1 MLFFSLGAV
10 IYLLIFTGWII
21 KVPYLFK
28 SAAPINFLIPPFA
41 YIYIRSVLKDEQKF
55 KASDYYHF
63 IPAILVFINY
73 IPVYFMP
80 ATEKQALVQSIVDDF
95 SHAYLSGNG
104 YISDKYLFIC
114 RMAQSILYLYFQW
127 KLVLSYKKE
136 LLLDKYTGHTNE
148 VIKWLKTFNILFTTS
163 IFGYILLF
171 IIVAAD
177 PKLGNSEQV
186 LMIPGYVLSF
196 SFLGLS
202 TYLLIHP
209 QVLFGLPYFK
219 SSAVNSLHDL
229 HIAKR
234 DPVAAPKDYD
244 EEIYALKKHFE
255 DSWKMNGLSFD
266 NAQAGAFFRVG
277 TGISLPDRN
286 FTYKDATIGIS
297 LIRGFHFSK
306 PENFNTYL
314 QEQGYQA
321 FEGSPSQ
328 LGLRILGET
337 DGLLYGMDVF
347 NVAQKGRASTTQ
359 SHSLNSL
366 RIYANVGKKLFQ
378 YKNWGIGA
386 MGGLGYGN
394 LRYSLLQDVKPDFPA
409 LLDQRNF
416 DGYLHKSGIFLKPEL
431 LLEYGLPMTKR
442 KIFDVVFST
451 SAGYEQAIPGFKLGG
466 LSMNSYQSG
475 PFLTFGVGIRP

>member
-1 MLFFSLGAV
+1 MPRLLLLFFLLLLGSGLHAQGFLANRSS
-10 IYLLIFTGWII
+10 IYAYTGTSGANLSQFNALLDERGILPIQNKYNSFGLGYQARLNDLIFGVELSQHQSQPAEIGAHRFQYRASRAMVNLGYSLTEEG
-21 KVPYLFK
+21 KFQ
-28 SAAPINFLIPPFA
+28 LI
-41 YIYIRSVLKDEQKF
+41 
-55 KASDYYHF
+55 H
-63 IPAILVFINY
+63 
-73 IPVYFMP
+73 
-80 ATEKQALVQSIVDDF
+80 
-95 SHAYLSGNG
+95 YLSMGLG
-104 YISDKYLFIC
+104 YMNVQLLPQE
-114 RMAQSILYLYFQW
+114 QS
-127 KLVLSYKKE
+127 K
-136 LLLDKYTGHTNE
+136 D
-148 VIKWLKTFNILFTTS
+148 LKTFLQDPEQGFVLRKNDIQRGTPNYGNFLTEIGFQLS
-163 IFGYILLF
+163 YDFPIPNRKEALVVVAKAGY
-171 IIVAAD
+171 A
-177 PKLGNSEQV
+177 
-186 LMIPGYVLSF
+186 F
-196 SFLGLS
+196 S
-202 TYLLIHP
+202 P
-209 QVLFGLPYFK
+209 
-219 SSAVNSLHDL
+219 
-229 HIAKR
+229 
-234 DPVAAPKDYD
+234 
-244 EEIYALKKHFE
+244 FE

-314 QEQGYQA
+314 QEQGYRA
-321 FEGSPSQ
+321 LEGSPSQ

-347 NVAQKGRASTTQ
+347 NVAQKGSASTTQ

-386 MGGLGYGN
+386 MAGLGYGN

-466 LSMNSYQSG
+466 FSMNSYQSG
-475 PFLTFGVGIRP
+475 PFLTFGIGIRP

>member
-1 MLFFSLGAV
+1 MSQFNALLDERGILPIQNKYNSFGLGYQARLNDIIFGFELSQHQSQPAEIEAHRFQYRASRAMVNLGYSLTEEGKFQ
-10 IYLLIFTGWII
+10 LI
-21 KVPYLFK
+21 
-28 SAAPINFLIPPFA
+28 
-41 YIYIRSVLKDEQKF
+41 
-55 KASDYYHF
+55 H
-63 IPAILVFINY
+63 
-73 IPVYFMP
+73 
-80 ATEKQALVQSIVDDF
+80 
-95 SHAYLSGNG
+95 YLSMGLG
-104 YISDKYLFIC
+104 YMNVQLLPQE
-114 RMAQSILYLYFQW
+114 QS
-127 KLVLSYKKE
+127 K
-136 LLLDKYTGHTNE
+136 D
-148 VIKWLKTFNILFTTS
+148 LKTFLQ
-163 IFGYILLF
+163 
-171 IIVAAD
+171 D
-177 PKLGNSEQV
+177 PEQGFVLRKNDIQRGTLNYGNFLTEIGFQLSYDFP
-186 LMIPGYVLSF
+186 IPNRKEALV
-196 SFLGLS
+196 
-202 TYLLIHP
+202 
-209 QVLFGLPYFK
+209 V
-219 SSAVNSLHDL
+219 
-229 HIAKR
+229 IAK
-234 DPVAAPKDYD
+234 AG
-244 EEIYALKKHFE
+244 YAFSPFE

-306 PENFNTYL
+306 PEKFNTYL

-416 DGYLHKSGIFLKPEL
+416 DGYLRKSGMFLKPEL

>member
-1 MLFFSLGAV
+1 MKL
-10 IYLLIFTGWII
+10 Y
-21 KVPYLFK
+21 
-28 SAAPINFLIPPFA
+28 
-41 YIYIRSVLKDEQKF
+41 RM
-55 KASDYYHF
+55 
-63 IPAILVFINY
+63 
-73 IPVYFMP
+73 MP
-80 ATEKQALVQSIVDDF
+80 
-95 SHAYLSGNG
+95 
-104 YISDKYLFIC
+104 
-114 RMAQSILYLYFQW
+114 R
-127 KLVLSYKKE
+127 
-136 LLLDKYTGHTNE
+136 LLL
-148 VIKWLKTFNILFTTS
+148 LF
-163 IFGYILLF
+163 LLF
-171 IIVAAD
+171 ILGASLHAQGFLANRSSIYAYAGTSGANLSQFNALLDERGILPIQNKYNSFGLGYQARLNDLIFGFELSQHQSQPAEIGAHRFQYRASRALVNLGYSLTEEGKFQLIHYLSLGVGYMNVQLL
-177 PKLGNSEQV
+177 PKEQSTS
-186 LMIPGYVLSF
+186 LE
-196 SFLGLS
+196 SFLKTPAQGFILRENNIQNGTRYFGDFLTEIGFQLS
-202 TYLLIHP
+202 YDFPIPNRKEAL
-209 QVLFGLPYFK
+209 V
-219 SSAVNSLHDL
+219 V
-229 HIAKR
+229 IAKAGYAFS
-234 DPVAAPKDYD
+234 PF
-244 EEIYALKKHFE
+244 EE
-255 DSWKMNGLSFD
+255 SWKMNGLSFD

-297 LIRGFHFSK
+297 LIQGFHFSK
-306 PENFNTYL
+306 PERFNAYL
-314 QEQGYQA
+314 QDQGYQA

-347 NVAQKGRASTTQ
+347 NVAQNARASTTK

-386 MGGLGYGN
+386 LGGLGYGN

>member
-1 MLFFSLGAV
+1 MKLYRMMPRLLLLFSLFLLGASLHAQGFLANRSS
-10 IYLLIFTGWII
+10 IYAYTGTSGANLSQFNALLEERGILPIQNKYNSFGLGYQARLNDLIFGFELSQHQSQPAEIGAHRFQ
-21 KVPYLFK
+21 Y
-28 SAAPINFLIPPFA
+28 
-41 YIYIRSVLKDEQKF
+41 R
-55 KASDYYHF
+55 ASR
-63 IPAILVFINY
+63 
-73 IPVYFMP
+73 
-80 ATEKQALVQSIVDDF
+80 ALVNLGYSLTEEGKFQLI
-95 SHAYLSGNG
+95 HYLSLGVGYMNVQLLPKEQSTSLESFLKKPAQGFILRENNIQNG
-104 YISDKYLFIC
+104 T
-114 RMAQSILYLYFQW
+114 RYFGDFLTEIGFQ
-127 KLVLSYKKE
+127 LSYDFPIPNRKE
-136 LLLDKYTGHTNE
+136 AL
-148 VIKWLKTFNILFTTS
+148 V
-163 IFGYILLF
+163 
-171 IIVAAD
+171 V
-177 PKLGNSEQV
+177 
-186 LMIPGYVLSF
+186 
-196 SFLGLS
+196 
-202 TYLLIHP
+202 
-209 QVLFGLPYFK
+209 
-219 SSAVNSLHDL
+219 
-229 HIAKR
+229 IAK
-234 DPVAAPKDYD
+234 AG
-244 EEIYALKKHFE
+244 YAFSPFE

-306 PENFNTYL
+306 PEKFNTYL

-416 DGYLHKSGIFLKPEL
+416 DGYLHKSGVFLKPEL
-431 LLEYGLPMTKR
+431 SVEYGLPMTKR

>member
-1 MLFFSLGAV
+1 MPRLLLLFSLLLLGAGLQAQGFLANRPS
-10 IYLLIFTGWII
+10 IYGFTGTSGANLSQFNALLDERGILPI
-21 KVPYLFK
+21 PNKYNSFGLGYQARLNDVIFGVELSQHQSQPAGISVHDFQYRGSRALLNLGYSLTEEGKFQLIHYLSLGVGYLNVQLLPKEQSTSLESFLK
-28 SAAPINFLIPPFA
+28 NPGQGFILRENNIQNGTQYFGDFLTEIGFQLSYDFPIPN
-41 YIYIRSVLKDEQKF
+41 RKE
-55 KASDYYHF
+55 
-63 IPAILVFINY
+63 
-73 IPVYFMP
+73 
-80 ATEKQALVQSIVDDF
+80 ALVV
-95 SHAYLSGNG
+95 
-104 YISDKYLFIC
+104 
-114 RMAQSILYLYFQW
+114 
-127 KLVLSYKKE
+127 
-136 LLLDKYTGHTNE
+136 
-148 VIKWLKTFNILFTTS
+148 
-163 IFGYILLF
+163 
-171 IIVAAD
+171 
-177 PKLGNSEQV
+177 
-186 LMIPGYVLSF
+186 
-196 SFLGLS
+196 
-202 TYLLIHP
+202 
-209 QVLFGLPYFK
+209 
-219 SSAVNSLHDL
+219 
-229 HIAKR
+229 IAK
-234 DPVAAPKDYD
+234 AG
-244 EEIYALKKHFE
+244 YAFSPFV

-286 FTYKDATIGIS
+286 FFYKDATIGVS
-297 LIRGFHFSK
+297 MIRGFHFSK
-306 PENFNTYL
+306 PEKFNAYL

-321 FEGSPSQ
+321 LEGSPSQ

-347 NVAQKGRASTTQ
+347 NVVQKGRASTTQ

-416 DGYLHKSGIFLKPEL
+416 DGYLRKSGISLKPEL

>member
-1 MLFFSLGAV
+1 MMPRLLLLFSLLLLGAGLQAQGFLANRPS
-10 IYLLIFTGWII
+10 IYGFTGTSGANLSQFNALLDERGILPI
-21 KVPYLFK
+21 PNKYNSFGLGYQARLNDVIFGVELSQHQSQPAEIGVHDFQYRGSRALLNLGYSLTEEGKFQLIHYLSLGVGYMNVQLLPKEQSTSLESFLK
-28 SAAPINFLIPPFA
+28 KPGQGFILRENNIQNGTQYFGDFLTEIGFQLSYDFPIPN
-41 YIYIRSVLKDEQKF
+41 RKE
-55 KASDYYHF
+55 
-63 IPAILVFINY
+63 
-73 IPVYFMP
+73 
-80 ATEKQALVQSIVDDF
+80 ALVV
-95 SHAYLSGNG
+95 
-104 YISDKYLFIC
+104 
-114 RMAQSILYLYFQW
+114 
-127 KLVLSYKKE
+127 
-136 LLLDKYTGHTNE
+136 
-148 VIKWLKTFNILFTTS
+148 
-163 IFGYILLF
+163 
-171 IIVAAD
+171 
-177 PKLGNSEQV
+177 
-186 LMIPGYVLSF
+186 
-196 SFLGLS
+196 
-202 TYLLIHP
+202 
-209 QVLFGLPYFK
+209 
-219 SSAVNSLHDL
+219 
-229 HIAKR
+229 IAK
-234 DPVAAPKDYD
+234 AG
-244 EEIYALKKHFE
+244 YAFSPFV

-286 FTYKDATIGIS
+286 FFYKDATIGVS
-297 LIRGFHFSK
+297 MIRGFHFSK
-306 PENFNTYL
+306 PEKFNAYL

-321 FEGSPSQ
+321 LEGSPSQ

-347 NVAQKGRASTTQ
+347 NVVQKGRASTTQ

-386 MGGLGYGN
+386 MAGLGYGN

-416 DGYLHKSGIFLKPEL
+416 DGYLRKSGISLKPEL

>member
-1 MLFFSLGAV
+1 MKLYRMMPRLLLLFLLLLLGAGLHAQGFLANRSS
-10 IYLLIFTGWII
+10 IYAYTGTSGANLSQFNALLDERGILPIQNKYNSFGLGYQARLNDIIFGFELSQHQSQPAEIGAHRFQYRASRAMVNLGYSLTEEG
-21 KVPYLFK
+21 KFQ
-28 SAAPINFLIPPFA
+28 LI
-41 YIYIRSVLKDEQKF
+41 
-55 KASDYYHF
+55 H
-63 IPAILVFINY
+63 
-73 IPVYFMP
+73 
-80 ATEKQALVQSIVDDF
+80 
-95 SHAYLSGNG
+95 YLSMGLG
-104 YISDKYLFIC
+104 YMNVQLLPQE
-114 RMAQSILYLYFQW
+114 QS
-127 KLVLSYKKE
+127 K
-136 LLLDKYTGHTNE
+136 D
-148 VIKWLKTFNILFTTS
+148 LKTFLQ
-163 IFGYILLF
+163 
-171 IIVAAD
+171 D
-177 PKLGNSEQV
+177 PEQGFVLRKNDIQRGTLNYGNFLTEIGFQLSYDFP
-186 LMIPGYVLSF
+186 IPNRKEALV
-196 SFLGLS
+196 
-202 TYLLIHP
+202 
-209 QVLFGLPYFK
+209 V
-219 SSAVNSLHDL
+219 
-229 HIAKR
+229 IAK
-234 DPVAAPKDYD
+234 AG
-244 EEIYALKKHFE
+244 YAFSPFE

-306 PENFNTYL
+306 PEKFNTYL

-347 NVAQKGRASTTQ
+347 NVAQKGSASTTQ

-475 PFLTFGVGIRP
+475 PFLTFGIGIRP

>member
-1 MLFFSLGAV
+1 MKLYRMMPRLLLLFLLLLLGPGLHAQGFLANRSSIYAYTGTSGANLSQFNALLDERGILPIQNKYNSFGLGYQARLNDIIFGFELSQHQSQPAEIEAHRFQYRASRAMVNLGYSLTEEGKFQ
-10 IYLLIFTGWII
+10 LI
-21 KVPYLFK
+21 
-28 SAAPINFLIPPFA
+28 
-41 YIYIRSVLKDEQKF
+41 
-55 KASDYYHF
+55 H
-63 IPAILVFINY
+63 
-73 IPVYFMP
+73 
-80 ATEKQALVQSIVDDF
+80 
-95 SHAYLSGNG
+95 YLSMGLG
-104 YISDKYLFIC
+104 YMNVQLLPQE
-114 RMAQSILYLYFQW
+114 QS
-127 KLVLSYKKE
+127 K
-136 LLLDKYTGHTNE
+136 D
-148 VIKWLKTFNILFTTS
+148 LKTFLQ
-163 IFGYILLF
+163 
-171 IIVAAD
+171 D
-177 PKLGNSEQV
+177 PEQGFVLRKNDIQRGTLNYGNFLTEIGFQLSYDFP
-186 LMIPGYVLSF
+186 IPNRKEALV
-196 SFLGLS
+196 
-202 TYLLIHP
+202 
-209 QVLFGLPYFK
+209 V
-219 SSAVNSLHDL
+219 
-229 HIAKR
+229 IAK
-234 DPVAAPKDYD
+234 AG
-244 EEIYALKKHFE
+244 YAFSPFE

-306 PENFNTYL
+306 PEKFNTYL

-416 DGYLHKSGIFLKPEL
+416 DGYLRKSGMFLKPEL

>member
-1 MLFFSLGAV
+1 MKLYRMMPRLLLLFLLLLLGPGLHAQGFLANRSSIYAYTGTSGANLSQFNALLDERGILPIQNKYNSFGLGYQARLNDIIFGFELSQHQSQPAEIGTHRFQYRASRSMVNLGYSLTEEGKFQ
-10 IYLLIFTGWII
+10 LI
-21 KVPYLFK
+21 
-28 SAAPINFLIPPFA
+28 
-41 YIYIRSVLKDEQKF
+41 
-55 KASDYYHF
+55 H
-63 IPAILVFINY
+63 
-73 IPVYFMP
+73 
-80 ATEKQALVQSIVDDF
+80 
-95 SHAYLSGNG
+95 YLSMGLG
-104 YISDKYLFIC
+104 YMNVQLLPQE
-114 RMAQSILYLYFQW
+114 QS
-127 KLVLSYKKE
+127 K
-136 LLLDKYTGHTNE
+136 D
-148 VIKWLKTFNILFTTS
+148 LKTFLQ
-163 IFGYILLF
+163 
-171 IIVAAD
+171 D
-177 PKLGNSEQV
+177 PEQGFVLRKNDIQRGTLNYGNFLTEIGFQLSYDFP
-186 LMIPGYVLSF
+186 IPNRKEALV
-196 SFLGLS
+196 
-202 TYLLIHP
+202 
-209 QVLFGLPYFK
+209 V
-219 SSAVNSLHDL
+219 
-229 HIAKR
+229 IAK
-234 DPVAAPKDYD
+234 AG
-244 EEIYALKKHFE
+244 YAFSPFE

-297 LIRGFHFSK
+297 IIRGFHFSK
-306 PENFNTYL
+306 PEKFNTYL
-314 QEQGYQA
+314 QEQGYQP
-321 FEGSPSQ
+321 FKGRPSQ

-347 NVAQKGRASTTQ
+347 NVAQKGSASTTQ

-416 DGYLHKSGIFLKPEL
+416 DGYLHKSGISLKPEL

-475 PFLTFGVGIRP
+475 PFLTFGIGIRP

>member
-1 MLFFSLGAV
+1 MKLYRMMPRLLLLFLLLLLGPGLHAQGFLANRSSIYAYTGTSGANLSQFNALLDERGILPIQNKYNSFGLGYQARLNDIIFGFELSQHQSQPAEIEAHRFQYRASRAMVNLGYSLTEEGKFQ
-10 IYLLIFTGWII
+10 LI
-21 KVPYLFK
+21 
-28 SAAPINFLIPPFA
+28 
-41 YIYIRSVLKDEQKF
+41 
-55 KASDYYHF
+55 H
-63 IPAILVFINY
+63 
-73 IPVYFMP
+73 
-80 ATEKQALVQSIVDDF
+80 
-95 SHAYLSGNG
+95 YLSMGLG
-104 YISDKYLFIC
+104 YMNVQLLPQE
-114 RMAQSILYLYFQW
+114 QS
-127 KLVLSYKKE
+127 K
-136 LLLDKYTGHTNE
+136 D
-148 VIKWLKTFNILFTTS
+148 LKTFLQ
-163 IFGYILLF
+163 
-171 IIVAAD
+171 D
-177 PKLGNSEQV
+177 PEQGFVLRKNDIQRGTLNYGNFLTEIGFQLSYDFP
-186 LMIPGYVLSF
+186 IPNRKEALV
-196 SFLGLS
+196 
-202 TYLLIHP
+202 
-209 QVLFGLPYFK
+209 V
-219 SSAVNSLHDL
+219 
-229 HIAKR
+229 IAK
-234 DPVAAPKDYD
+234 AG
-244 EEIYALKKHFE
+244 YAFSPFE

-297 LIRGFHFSK
+297 IIRGFHFSK
-306 PENFNTYL
+306 PEKFNTYL

-416 DGYLHKSGIFLKPEL
+416 DGYLRKSGMFLKPEL

>member
-1 MLFFSLGAV
+1 MKLYRMMPRLLLLFSLFILGASLHAQGFLANRSS
-10 IYLLIFTGWII
+10 IYAYAGTSGANLSQFNALLDERGILPIQNKYNSFGLGYQARLNDLIFGFELSQHQSQPAEIGAHRFQYRASRAMVNLGYSLTEEG
-21 KVPYLFK
+21 KFQ
-28 SAAPINFLIPPFA
+28 LI
-41 YIYIRSVLKDEQKF
+41 
-55 KASDYYHF
+55 H
-63 IPAILVFINY
+63 
-73 IPVYFMP
+73 
-80 ATEKQALVQSIVDDF
+80 
-95 SHAYLSGNG
+95 YLSLGLG
-104 YISDKYLFIC
+104 YMNVQLLPQE
-114 RMAQSILYLYFQW
+114 QS
-127 KLVLSYKKE
+127 K
-136 LLLDKYTGHTNE
+136 D
-148 VIKWLKTFNILFTTS
+148 LKTFLQ
-163 IFGYILLF
+163 
-171 IIVAAD
+171 D
-177 PKLGNSEQV
+177 PEQGFVLRKNDIQRGTLNYGNFLTEIGFQLSYDFP
-186 LMIPGYVLSF
+186 IPNRKEALV
-196 SFLGLS
+196 
-202 TYLLIHP
+202 
-209 QVLFGLPYFK
+209 V
-219 SSAVNSLHDL
+219 
-229 HIAKR
+229 IAK
-234 DPVAAPKDYD
+234 AG
-244 EEIYALKKHFE
+244 YAFSPFE

-366 RIYANVGKKLFQ
+366 RIYAIVGEKLFQ

-416 DGYLHKSGIFLKPEL
+416 DGYLRKSGIFLKPEL

-442 KIFDVVFST
+442 KIFDIVFST

>member
-1 MLFFSLGAV
+1 MPRLLLLFSLLLLGAGLQAQGFLANRPS
-10 IYLLIFTGWII
+10 IYGFTGTSGANLSQFNALLDERGILPI
-21 KVPYLFK
+21 PNKYNSFGLGYQARLNDVIFGVELSQHQSQPAGISVHDFQYRGSRALLNLGYSLTEEGKFQLIHYLSLGMGYMNVQLLPKEQSTSLESFLK
-28 SAAPINFLIPPFA
+28 NPGQGFILRENNIQNGTQYFGDFLTEIGFQLSYDFPIPN
-41 YIYIRSVLKDEQKF
+41 RKE
-55 KASDYYHF
+55 
-63 IPAILVFINY
+63 
-73 IPVYFMP
+73 
-80 ATEKQALVQSIVDDF
+80 ALVV
-95 SHAYLSGNG
+95 
-104 YISDKYLFIC
+104 
-114 RMAQSILYLYFQW
+114 
-127 KLVLSYKKE
+127 
-136 LLLDKYTGHTNE
+136 
-148 VIKWLKTFNILFTTS
+148 
-163 IFGYILLF
+163 
-171 IIVAAD
+171 
-177 PKLGNSEQV
+177 
-186 LMIPGYVLSF
+186 
-196 SFLGLS
+196 
-202 TYLLIHP
+202 
-209 QVLFGLPYFK
+209 
-219 SSAVNSLHDL
+219 
-229 HIAKR
+229 IAK
-234 DPVAAPKDYD
+234 AG
-244 EEIYALKKHFE
+244 YAFSPFV

-286 FTYKDATIGIS
+286 FFYKDATIGVS
-297 LIRGFHFSK
+297 MIRGFHFSK
-306 PENFNTYL
+306 PEKFNAYL

-321 FEGSPSQ
+321 LEGSPSQ

-347 NVAQKGRASTTQ
+347 NVVQKGRASTTQ

-394 LRYSLLQDVKPDFPA
+394 LRYSLLQDVKPDFPT

-416 DGYLHKSGIFLKPEL
+416 DGYLRKSGISLKPEL

>member
-1 MLFFSLGAV
+1 MSQFNALLDERGILPIQNKYNSFGLGYQARLNDIIFGFELSQHQSQPAEIGTHRFQYRASRAMVNLGYSLTEEG
-10 IYLLIFTGWII
+10 
-21 KVPYLFK
+21 
-28 SAAPINFLIPPFA
+28 
-41 YIYIRSVLKDEQKF
+41 KF
-55 KASDYYHF
+55 QMIH
-63 IPAILVFINY
+63 
-73 IPVYFMP
+73 
-80 ATEKQALVQSIVDDF
+80 
-95 SHAYLSGNG
+95 YLSMGLG
-104 YISDKYLFIC
+104 YMNVQLLPQE
-114 RMAQSILYLYFQW
+114 QS
-127 KLVLSYKKE
+127 K
-136 LLLDKYTGHTNE
+136 D
-148 VIKWLKTFNILFTTS
+148 LKTFLQ
-163 IFGYILLF
+163 
-171 IIVAAD
+171 D
-177 PKLGNSEQV
+177 PEQGFVLRKNDIQRGTLNYGNFLTEIGFQLSYDFP
-186 LMIPGYVLSF
+186 IPNRKEALV
-196 SFLGLS
+196 
-202 TYLLIHP
+202 
-209 QVLFGLPYFK
+209 V
-219 SSAVNSLHDL
+219 
-229 HIAKR
+229 IAK
-234 DPVAAPKDYD
+234 AG
-244 EEIYALKKHFE
+244 YAFSPFE

-306 PENFNTYL
+306 PEKINTYL

-321 FEGSPSQ
+321 LEGSPSQ
-328 LGLRILGET
+328 LGIRILGET

-347 NVAQKGRASTTQ
+347 NVAQKGRASITQ

-409 LLDQRNF
+409 LLDQQNF

-466 LSMNSYQSG
+466 LSMNPYQSG
-475 PFLTFGVGIRP
+475 PFLTFGIGIRP

>member
-1 MLFFSLGAV
+1 MMPRLLLLFSLLLLGAGLQAQGFLANRPS
-10 IYLLIFTGWII
+10 IYGFTGTSGANLSQFNALLDERGILPI
-21 KVPYLFK
+21 PNKYNSFGLGYQARLNDVIFGVELSQHQSQPAEIGVHDFQYRGSRALLNLGYSLTEEGKFQLIHYLSLGVGYLNVQLLPKEQSTSLESFLK
-28 SAAPINFLIPPFA
+28 NPGQGFILRENNIQNGTQYFGDFLTEIGFQLSYDFPIPN
-41 YIYIRSVLKDEQKF
+41 RKE
-55 KASDYYHF
+55 
-63 IPAILVFINY
+63 
-73 IPVYFMP
+73 
-80 ATEKQALVQSIVDDF
+80 ALVV
-95 SHAYLSGNG
+95 
-104 YISDKYLFIC
+104 
-114 RMAQSILYLYFQW
+114 
-127 KLVLSYKKE
+127 
-136 LLLDKYTGHTNE
+136 
-148 VIKWLKTFNILFTTS
+148 
-163 IFGYILLF
+163 
-171 IIVAAD
+171 
-177 PKLGNSEQV
+177 
-186 LMIPGYVLSF
+186 
-196 SFLGLS
+196 
-202 TYLLIHP
+202 
-209 QVLFGLPYFK
+209 
-219 SSAVNSLHDL
+219 
-229 HIAKR
+229 IAK
-234 DPVAAPKDYD
+234 AG
-244 EEIYALKKHFE
+244 YAFSPFV

-286 FTYKDATIGIS
+286 FFYKDATIGVS
-297 LIRGFHFSK
+297 MIRGFHFSK
-306 PENFNTYL
+306 PEKFNAYL

-321 FEGSPSQ
+321 LEGSPSQ

-347 NVAQKGRASTTQ
+347 NVVQKGRASTTQ

-386 MGGLGYGN
+386 MAGLGYGN

-416 DGYLHKSGIFLKPEL
+416 DGYLRKSGISLKPEL